1 MRFFDRN
8 SGKAQGA
15 VSFHMFA
22 LYVYGEQRE
31 KKACQI
37 DTDESS
43 SENVTEPPEV
53 RWVRRHVTSLTGM
66 TQITEN
72 KVEIKSSLSFS
83 RGWQW
88 GETDRRTRC
97 LVRRAHAPRDTF
109 SQPSRSQIGP
119 GRFAGIPH
127 HPHKDT
133 AAAGQMTE
141 EIYGEIRLLQFC

>member
-1 MRFFDRN
+1 MGFFDRN

-22 LYVYGEQRE
+22 LYVYGERRE
-31 KKACQI
+31 EKACQI
-37 DTDESS
+37 DADESG

-53 RWVRRHVTSLTGM
+53 RRVRRHVTSLTGM

-88 GETDRRTRC
+88 GETGRRTQTG
-97 LVRRAHAPRDTF
+97 APRDTF

-119 GRFAGIPH
+119 RRFAGISR
-127 HPHKDT
+127 HPRKDT
-133 AAAGQMTE
+133 AAGGQMTE
-141 EIYGEIRLLQFC
+141 EIYGEIRPLEFC